1 MSKKIYVLDTNVY
14 LTDYEALYKFGTGDI
29 VIPLKVLEEIDK
41 QKKRQDG
48 VGLNAR
54 NFIRVLDELRAK
66 GNLNKGVRI
75 DKGLGIV
82 RAKPSQLSVLPE
94 DFDKSLPDNA
104 ILSCALS
111 EQQESPTKR
120 VVVVSLDINLRV
132 RCDALGLDCESYTEN
147 QVVKKSN
154 DIFTG
159 FSKLLI
165 DDQMIDRFYNGEEIF
180 LESDDN
186 TKEYKPNQFVML
198 VSSSNEKKTGMAR
211 FVAFNKPLL
220 KVKEYVKG
228 REGTVFGLTPKNK
241 EQQMALNLLMDEDVP
256 VVTMM
261 GSAGTGKTLL
271 AIAAAL
277 EHVINREG
285 EDSQKYEKIIVSRS
299 VMPMGKDI
307 GFLPGTMEEK
317 MAPWVAPIQDNL
329 DTLFSNKANKGLDPL
344 EHYKEKGIIQVEAL
358 TYIRGRSLNNAFII
372 IDECQ
377 NMNIHEIKTVL
388 TRVGENTK
396 IVLTGDIE
404 QIDNTYLNETN
415 NGFTY
420 AVEKLKHSELT
431 GHVTLTRGER
441 SKVASLAA
449 RLL

>member
-1 MSKKIYVLDTNVY
+1 MSKKIYVLDTNCY
-14 LTDYEALYKFGTGDI
+14 LTDYEAIYKFGTSDI
-29 VIPLKVLEEIDK
+29 VIPLKVLEEVDK

-75 DKGLGIV
+75 EKGHGVV
-82 RAKPSQLSVLPE
+82 RAKTSDLSQLPE

-104 ILSCALS
+104 ILACALS
-111 EQQESPTKR
+111 EQQENPTKK
-120 VVVVSLDINLRV
+120 VIVVSLDINLRV
-132 RCDALGLDCESYTEN
+132 RCDALGLDCEAYTEN

-154 DIFTG
+154 DIYTG
-159 FSKLLI
+159 LSKLLV
-165 DDQMIDRFYNGEEIF
+165 DDQLIDRFYASEQIF
-180 LESDDN
+180 LECDEN
-186 TKEYKPNQFVML
+186 TKDYKPNQFIIL
-198 VSSSNEKKTGMAR
+198 VSSSNEKKTGLSR

-220 KVKEYVKG
+220 KVKEYVKTK
-228 REGTVFGLTPKNK
+228 EGTVFGLSPRNK
-241 EQQMALNLLMDEDVP
+241 EQQIALNLLMDESVP
-256 VVTMM
+256 VVSMM

-277 EHVINREG
+277 EYVINQG
-285 EDSQKYEKIIVSRS
+285 DDDKKKYEKIIVSRS

-329 DTLFSNKANKGLDPL
+329 DTLFSNKAFKNLDPL

-396 IVLTGDIE
+396 IVLTGDVE
-404 QIDNTYLNETN
+404 QIDNIYLNETT
-415 NGFTY
+415 NGLTY
-420 AVEKLKHSELT
+420 AIEKLKESELT
-431 GHVTLTRGER
+431 GHVTLTKGER
-441 SKVASLAA
+441 SKVATLAA
-449 RLL
+449 KLL